1 MLRKWTKIYRRTK
14 QDITKGRRTYWPTD
28 RPTTPLQTQNFG
40 PRIELESHPEKQ
52 ISWQSETV
60 KKSRLLNAIIP
71 TQPLPAKRS
80 FVSSL
85 PLSLLCYLVDLNS
98 REQAPNPEA
107 KRRDPVI
114 IRCTTFCLIT
124 FHIKI
129 DSVPTHITH
138 ITMVAASKVGATS
151 QAIKYEP
158 LICDCKLTKRNEV
171 WGAKSRFGLKAQAIY
186 FYEEEEEMTRNECN
200 CALSKK
206 SFLCLTQTRL
216 RFVVIFCTF
225 GAGCTG
231 NFISWIHNLVS
242 NTCY

>member
-158 LICDCKLTKRNEV
+158 LKCDCKLTKQNEM
-171 WGAKSRFGLKAQAIY
+171 KSGELRVGSRLKAQAIY
-186 FYEEEEEMTRNECN
+186 FYEEEMTRNELR
-200 CALSKK
+200 AVKK
-206 SFLCLTQTRL
+206 SFTCLTKTRL

-225 GAGCTG
+225 GADYTG
-231 NFISWIHNLVS
+231 NLISWIHNLVS